1 MRQFT
6 RILVVLGLFVIAA
19 ACSPH
24 GSGDPVERASS
35 RRKDL
40 ITREEIDRQH
50 WANAYELVA
59 ALRPSWLN
67 ERGPDS
73 FGPPT
78 ELQVHFNGV
87 RAGGISMLRQM
98 VVTEVVYLEYLDP
111 IAATA
116 RWGLG
121 YGHGAIDVSTK
132 PK

>member
-6 RILVVLGLFVIAA
+6 RVLIALGLTIAA
-19 ACSPH
+19 
-24 GSGDPVERASS
+24 SGCAQHRSADPVERATY
-35 RRKDL
+35 RQKDL
-40 ITREEIDRQH
+40 ITRQEIETQH
-50 WANAYELVA
+50 WANAYDLVY

-67 ERGPDS
+67 ERGPDT
-73 FGPPT
+73 FGTPV

-87 RAGGISMLRQM
+87 RAGGISTLRQM
-98 VVTEVVYLEYLDP
+98 IVTEVVYLEYIDP